1 MKYSNAETILSPF
14 NQTGGGGG
22 GAINKPED
30 IRPTEGGTAPRD

>member
-1 MKYSNAETILSPF
+1 MKYSNTETILGPF
-14 NQTGGGGG
+14 NQTGG